1 MLSPQWLENSR
12 QSSSKLAT
20 IIAEATI
27 QYTLDKKLPP
37 FFMFLTEMKR
47 GIVLKLP
54 SKKNTLSNQYYHVL
68 DLPSKAT

>member
-27 QYTLDKKLPP
+27 HSTKKLPP
-37 FFMFLTEMKR
+37 FFMFLAEMKR

-54 SKKNTLSNQYYHVL
+54 YKKNHLVEPVL
-68 DLPSKAT
+68 PCS